1 MAVADLKSLH
11 DEMQGVWHEMKAT
24 LEQQTSEIVKQG
36 EASGETK
43 AKLEATN
50 TRIDALEAQMQRAAK
65 LHMAAGDSAQ
75 TAERKAFVDA
85 LRYGLVGLKHVD
97 PEAAKLVKIA
107 KPGDLEGKALSLGD
121 DTAGGFLATP
131 EFVNDII
138 KAIVLISP
146 LRSYANVRKTSN
158 RSVLYPVRKGVYA
171 AKWVSETGTRS
182 ETTGLKYG
190 LEEIPNHEMYSEVLI
205 SNQDLEDS
213 AFDMDTQLQLEATE
227 EFAKAE
233 GTAFIKGTGIGQPE
247 GILTNSS
254 VTTNYVAGTDASKI
268 VYAGLA
274 NLYYGLKSG
283 YAANAT
289 WLMNRQTIGAIR
301 QIVDGQQ
308 RPLWEPGFPGF
319 SGMEPPTI
327 FGRPYAEMP
336 DMPDVGS
343 NAFPVAFGDF
353 KRGYLIVDRV
363 TMVVQRLVEKYA
375 EQGQVAYLVRK
386 RVGGQVVLAESI
398 KVMKIAT
405 S

>member
-24 LEQQTSEIVKQG
+24 LEQQTSEITKQG

-43 AKLEATN
+43 TKLDATN

-131 EFVNDII
+131 EFVADII
-138 KAIVLISP
+138 KAIVLISA
-146 LRSYANVRKTSN
+146 LRQFANVRKTSN

-190 LEEIPNHEMYSEVLI
+190 MEEIPNHELYSEVLI

-213 AFDMDTQLQLEATE
+213 AFDMDAQLQMEATE
-227 EFAKAE
+227 EFAVAE
-233 GTAFIKGTGIGQPE
+233 GAAFINGTGIGQPE

-254 VTTNYVAGTDASKI
+254 VTTNYVAGTDASK
-268 VYAGLA
+268 VVFAGLA

-289 WLMNRQTIGAIR
+289 WLMNRSTIGAIR
-301 QIVDGQQ
+301 QIVDGNQ

-336 DMPDVGS
+336 DMPNIGS
-343 NAFPVAFGDF
+343 NAFPIAFGDI

-375 EQGQVAYLVRK
+375 EQGQIAYLVRK
-386 RVGGQVVLAESI
+386 RVGGQVVLAEAI
-398 KVMKIAT
+398 KVLKVAV

>member
-1 MAVADLKSLH
+1 MAVELKDLH
-11 DEMQGVWHEMKAT
+11 AEMQNVWGEMKT
-24 LEQQTSEIVKQG
+24 ILSEQDKEIKKQG
-36 EASGETK
+36 DATGETK
-43 AKLEATN
+43 QVIERLNSRLDQVEVAMK
-50 TRIDALEAQMQRAAK
+50 RPG
-65 LHMAAGDSAQ
+65 AAGSASETEQ
-75 TAERKAFVDA
+75 KRMERKAFVDA

-97 PEAAKLVKIA
+97 AEAAKLVKVA
-107 KPGDLEGKALSLGD
+107 KPGDLEGKSLSLGD
-121 DTAGGFLATP
+121 DTAGGFLAPP
-131 EFVNDII
+131 EFVADII

-146 LRSYANVRKTSN
+146 LRAYANVRTTSN
-158 RSVLYPVRKGVYA
+158 RSVQYPVRKGVYA

-213 AFDMDTQLQLEATE
+213 AFDMDQQLQMEATE

-233 GTAFIKGTGIGQPE
+233 GAAFLNGTGIGQPE
-247 GILTNSS
+247 GILSNASVLANYIPGTN
-254 VTTNYVAGTDASKI
+254 AS
-268 VYAGLA
+268 ALAFLGLS

-289 WLMNRQTIGAIR
+289 WLLNRKSIGAIR
-301 QIVDGQQ
+301 TIVDGQQ

-327 FGRPYAEMP
+327 FGRPYVEMP
-336 DMPDVGS
+336 DMPDVAANS
-343 NAFPVAFGDF
+343 FPIAFGDI
-353 KRGYLIVDRV
+353 KRGYLVVDRV

-386 RVGGQVVLAESI
+386 RVGGQVVLADAI
-398 KVMKIAT
+398 KVLKV
-405 S
+405 SVS

>member
-24 LEQQTSEIVKQG
+24 LEQQTSEITKQG

-43 AKLEATN
+43 AKLDATN

-131 EFVNDII
+131 EFVQDII

-146 LRSYANVRKTSN
+146 LRQFANVRKTSN

-190 LEEIPNHEMYSEVLI
+190 MEEIPNHELYSEVLI

-213 AFDMDTQLQLEATE
+213 AFDMDAQLQMEATE
-227 EFAKAE
+227 EFAVAE
-233 GTAFIKGTGIGQPE
+233 GAAFINGSGIGQPE

-254 VTTNYVAGTDASKI
+254 VTTNYVAGTDASKV

-289 WLMNRQTIGAIR
+289 WLMNRSSIGAIR
-301 QIVDGQQ
+301 QIVDGNQ

-336 DMPDVGS
+336 DMPNIGS
-343 NAFPVAFGDF
+343 NAFPIAFGDI

-375 EQGQVAYLVRK
+375 EQGQIAYLVRK
-386 RVGGQVVLAESI
+386 RVGGQVVLAEAI

>member
-1 MAVADLKSLH
+1 MELKELH
-11 DEMQGVWHEMKAT
+11 TEMQTVWTEFKHT
-24 LEQQTSEIVKQG
+24 LTDQDAEIKKFG
-36 EASGETK
+36 EVTAETK
-43 AKLEATN
+43 AKLDEIN
-50 TRIDALEAQMQRAAK
+50 KRIDEFEAKMKRAATAGASDE
-65 LHMAAGDSAQ
+65 AAQSK
-75 TAERKAFVDA
+75 AERKAFIEA
-85 LRYGLVGLKHVD
+85 LRYGLVGLKHAD

-131 EFVNDII
+131 EFVQDII
-138 KAIVLISP
+138 KAIILISP
-146 LRSYANVRKTSN
+146 LRSFANVRTTSN

-190 LEEIPNHEMYSEVLI
+190 LEEIPNHEMYSEVLV

-213 AFDMDTQLQLEATE
+213 AFDMDAQLQMEATE

-233 GTAFIKGTGIGQPE
+233 GAAFINGTGIGQPE
-247 GILTNSS
+247 GILTNAS
-254 VTTNYVAGTDASKI
+254 VLAGYVPGTDAAKV

-274 NLYYGLKSG
+274 AIYYGLKSG

-336 DMPDVGS
+336 DMPNVGS
-343 NAFPVAFGDF
+343 NAFPIAFGDI
-353 KRGYLIVDRV
+353 KRGYLVVDRV

-386 RVGGQVVLAESI
+386 RVGGQVVLADAI
-398 KVMKIAT
+398 KVLKIAT

>member
-1 MAVADLKSLH
+1 MA
-11 DEMQGVWHEMKAT
+11 
-24 LEQQTSEIVKQG
+24 
-36 EASGETK
+36 
-43 AKLEATN
+43 
-50 TRIDALEAQMQRAAK
+50 
-65 LHMAAGDSAQ
+65 
-75 TAERKAFVDA
+75 
-85 LRYGLVGLKHVD
+85 
-97 PEAAKLVKIA
+97 
-107 KPGDLEGKALSLGD
+107 
-121 DTAGGFLATP
+121 
-131 EFVNDII
+131 DII
-138 KAIVLISP
+138 KAIVVMSP
-146 LRSYANVRKTSN
+146 LRSFANVRKTSN

-190 LEEIPNHEMYSEVLI
+190 MEEIPNHELYSEVLI

-213 AFDMDTQLQLEATE
+213 AFDMDAQLQMEATE
-227 EFAKAE
+227 EFAVAE
-233 GTAFIKGTGIGQPE
+233 GAAFINGTGIGQPE

-254 VTTNYVAGTDASKI
+254 VTTNYVAGTDAAK
-268 VYAGLA
+268 VVFAGLA

-289 WLMNRQTIGAIR
+289 WLMNRSTIGAIR
-301 QIVDGQQ
+301 QIVDGNQ

-336 DMPDVGS
+336 DMPNVAS
-343 NAFPVAFGDF
+343 NAFPIAFGDI

-375 EQGQVAYLVRK
+375 EQGQIAYLVRK

-398 KVMKIAT
+398 KVLKIAT

>member
-24 LEQQTSEIVKQG
+24 REQQTSEIKTNGQVT
-36 EASGETK
+36 GETVV
-43 AKLEATN
+43 KLDATN

-131 EFVNDII
+131 EFVADII
-138 KAIVLISP
+138 KAIVLISA
-146 LRSYANVRKTSN
+146 LRQFANVRKTSN

-190 LEEIPNHEMYSEVLI
+190 MEEIPNHELYSEVLI

-213 AFDMDTQLQLEATE
+213 AFDMDAQLQMEATE
-227 EFAKAE
+227 EFAVAE
-233 GTAFIKGTGIGQPE
+233 GAAFINGTGIGQPE

-254 VTTNYVAGTDASKI
+254 VTTNYVAGTDASK
-268 VYAGLA
+268 VVFAGLA

-289 WLMNRQTIGAIR
+289 WLMNRSTIGAIR
-301 QIVDGQQ
+301 QIVDGNQ

-336 DMPDVGS
+336 DMPNIGS
-343 NAFPVAFGDF
+343 NAFPIAFGDI

-375 EQGQVAYLVRK
+375 EQGQIAYLVRK
-386 RVGGQVVLAESI
+386 RVGGQVVLAEAI
-398 KVMKIAT
+398 KVLKVAV